1 MYIIFNILNCQILIN
16 LIFIQIMVYNN
27 LELDLLYSLYYLF
40 KNILM
45 NYLIFNINN
54 YYFINSF

>member
-1 MYIIFNILNCQILIN
+1 MYIIFNILSCQILIN

-27 LELDLLYSLYYLF
+27 LKLDLLYSLYYLF

-45 NYLIFNINN
+45 NYLIFNINY